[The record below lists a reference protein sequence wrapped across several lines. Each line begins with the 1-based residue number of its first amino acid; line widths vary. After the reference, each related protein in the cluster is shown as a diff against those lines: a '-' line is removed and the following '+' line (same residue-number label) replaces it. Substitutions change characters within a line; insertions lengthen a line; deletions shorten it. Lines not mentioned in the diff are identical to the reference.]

1 MGTAP
6 GRDIPYQIYLMDGD
20 GRMNPEE
27 RSFEEKKT
35 QSQPPRPA
43 CACSLGPRRSWT
55 VVLLGILLVILAYS
69 LGFSPGAVLIVGLIP
84 LAILAASA
92 LGGSKRS

>member
-1 MGTAP
+1 
-6 GRDIPYQIYLMDGD
+6 
-20 GRMNPEE
+20 
-27 RSFEEKKT
+27 
-35 QSQPPRPA
+35 
-43 CACSLGPRRSWT
+43 